1 MKYKIYRKKL
11 TVKLKVIGTLR
22 PTDSPI
28 RIFMISRSCFLCFLG
43 WVCPTPSPFN
53 KKTKTKT
60 CLHDDEKNNHIAI
73 YPCPLPGIRQN
84 SKVTS
89 IRKLKARTYTLM
101 IMKFYSCC
109 HRLDGFYWSMLTT
122 SDMYFR
128 SGSRTYRKQG

>member
-1 MKYKIYRKKL
+1 M
-11 TVKLKVIGTLR
+11 
-22 PTDSPI
+22 
-28 RIFMISRSCFLCFLG
+28 
-43 WVCPTPSPFN
+43 
-53 KKTKTKT
+53 TK
-60 CLHDDEKNNHIAI
+60 EKPYS
-73 YPCPLPGIRQN
+73 YPRPLPGIRQN

-122 SDMYFR
+122 SDIR